1 VEIANGKSYYGP
13 FPDHQD
19 IEVELPSTTVTNQ
32 IKIVGGRNLRVIGGH
47 IAPEDGVRFC
57 LRIVDITGSAFIEG
71 LLIDAKNLTG
81 DGINVSGKKG
91 FAPEVYL
98 QNVRVLNINGFAAGE
113 HADIFQPQGDI
124 GNLHID
130 RLTGGSNYQ
139 GLFLRPEFQVA
150 SAIIKNINLRFLPNV
165 HHPVTYLLWMR
176 DSEDSPKLY
185 PVSLESV
192 YLEPR
197 SGQTVSAHAVFPS
210 ARSTKYPAV
219 EVDGRVSW
227 PVGSLISGSVLSGT
241 PPSGDFVPEGS
252 AGTSY
257 VSPGYRQE

>member
-1 VEIANGKSYYGP
+1 MRGASRLAKWLGSDEIDPHADYPQSEVVQDA
-13 FPDHQD
+13 FDDSSLVDDHA
-19 IEVELPSTTVTNQ
+19 L
-32 IKIVGGRNLRVIGGH
+32 G
-47 IAPEDGVRFC
+47 
-57 LRIVDITGSAFIEG
+57 
-71 LLIDAKNLTG
+71 
-81 DGINVSGKKG
+81 
-91 FAPEVYL
+91 
-98 QNVRVLNINGFAAGE
+98 

-197 SGQTVSAHAVFPS
+197 SGQIVSAHAVFPS